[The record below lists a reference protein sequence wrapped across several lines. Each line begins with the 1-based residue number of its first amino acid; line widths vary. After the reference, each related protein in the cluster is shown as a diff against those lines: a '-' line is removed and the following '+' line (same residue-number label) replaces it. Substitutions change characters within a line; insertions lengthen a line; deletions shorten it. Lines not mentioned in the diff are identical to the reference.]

1 MIIMKFNNIFLAF
14 IALSIISLTSCK
26 DENSSDT
33 ATDQTEASTIENQDS
48 EDVALNPAHGQPGHS
63 CAIPVGAPLNQESS
77 VNTTQQAPAPTNSGV
92 SPVRLNSSTA
102 TPQKNPPHGQPGH
115 DCAKPVGADLN

>member
-1 MIIMKFNNIFLAF
+1 MVFKNIFT
-14 IALSIISLTSCK
+14 ALLVVGIMSFTSCK

-33 ATDQTEASTIENQDS
+33 ATEQTEASTTETQDS
-48 EDVALNPAHGQPGHS
+48 EAVALNPAHGQPGHS
-63 CAIPVGAPLNQESS
+63 CAIPVGAPLNQASS
-77 VNTTQQAPAPTNSGV
+77 NNTTQQAPAPTNTGV

-115 DCAKPVGADLN
+115 DCAIPVGADLNK

>member
-1 MIIMKFNNIFLAF
+1 MKFNNIF
-14 IALSIISLTSCK
+14 IALLVVGLISLTSCK
-26 DENSSDT
+26 DENSST
-33 ATDQTEASTIENQDS
+33 PETDPTEASTIENEDS
-48 EDVALNPAHGQPGHS
+48 EAVALNPAHGQPGHS

-77 VNTTQQAPAPTNSGV
+77 ANTTQQAPAPTNSGV

-115 DCAKPVGADLN
+115 DCAVPVGADLKQ

>member
-1 MIIMKFNNIFLAF
+1 MKFQNIFIAF
-14 IALSIISLTSCK
+14 LIFGVMSFTSCK
-26 DENSSDT
+26 NENSSET
-33 ATDQTEASTIENQDS
+33 ATDQMETPAPGNEDS
-48 EDVALNPAHGQPGHS
+48 EAVALNPAHGQPGHS
-63 CAIPVGAPLNQESS
+63 CAIPVGAPLNQASS
-77 VNTTQQAPAPTNSGV
+77 VNTTQQSPTPTNSGV